1 MPRTVTTATS
11 DSSTSFAIYRRTMVA
26 ALLFDF
32 DGVIVDTEVPTFQS
46 WRDTY
51 ADYGVDLALEDW
63 LPAVGSGSSVSGAF
77 DAVAHLE
84 RLIGTTVDREAVIAH
99 RTRRKAELYARA
111 PLLPGVR
118 ERLAEARDRGI
129 KTAIVTRNRHERAKA
144 HCDTV
149 GLDHQ
154 WHALVCANEEPTGDK
169 ARLYRHALAVLEVR
183 AKQALA
189 FEDSPAGV
197 RAAKRARVLCA
208 AVPNEIT
215 RRAAFDDA
223 DFVLSSLADQ
233 SLDEI
238 MRMAAA
244 RM

>member
-1 MPRTVTTATS
+1 MIS
-11 DSSTSFAIYRRTMVA
+11 

-51 ADYGVDLALEDW
+51 ADHGVDLTPDDW
-63 LPAVGSGSSVSGAF
+63 LPAVGSGSSMSGAF
-77 DAVAHLE
+77 DAVALLE

-99 RTRRKAELYARA
+99 RTERKAELYARA

-118 ERLAEARDRGI
+118 DRLAEAQERGT
-129 KTAIVTRNRHERAKA
+129 KTAIVTRNRADRVRA
-144 HCDTV
+144 HCDIV

-154 WHALVCANEEPTGDK
+154 WQALICANAEPTRDK
-169 ARLYRHALAVLEVR
+169 AELYRHALAVLEVH
-183 AKQALA
+183 ANQALA
-189 FEDSPAGV
+189 FEDSPSGV

-215 RRAAFDDA
+215 HGAAFNEA
-223 DFVLSSLADQ
+223 DVVLSSLAEQ

-238 MRMAAA
+238 LRMAGGG
-244 RM
+244 